1 MFGINNY
8 RNRKKLEID
17 IEMQEYRTELLRGTN
32 WGITDEM
39 RNAKYSVIMTPEL
52 KKIIDERLLEQ
63 ENAPKRKYTPKRITS
78 KK

>member
-1 MFGINNY
+1 MNPIFYEN
-8 RNRKKLEID
+8 K
-17 IEMQEYRTELLRGTN
+17 IELCDAVYEGYGSGWGTN

-39 RNAKYSVIMTPEL
+39 RNAKYSVIMTTEL
-52 KKIIDERLLEQ
+52 KKIINERLLEQ